1 MHREIQ
7 EVQVACF
14 RLGVDLY
21 AIDIMRIKE
30 IIRPL
35 KLTCLPRFPD
45 FVEGIINLR
54 GVVIP
59 VIDLRKRFDLPKI
72 ETTSN
77 TRLLIVKLAGQVLA
91 FVVDEVDEVVT
102 VSVKDIKSPPHL
114 GEGIDAEYLLGVC
127 LVKEEMIMLLNID
140 RLLSSNEASEL
151 GKIHGKLKEA

>member
-7 EVQVACF
+7 EIQVACF

-54 GVVIP
+54 GIVMP
-59 VIDLRKRFDLPKI
+59 VIDLRKRFDLPEREI
-72 ETTSN
+72 TSN
-77 TRLLIVKLAGQVLA
+77 TRLLIVKLAGQVIAL
-91 FVVDEVDEVVT
+91 VVDEVAEVVA
-102 VSVKDIKSPPHL
+102 VSLKDIKPPPHL
-114 GEGIDAEYLLGVC
+114 GEGVDAEYLLGVC

-140 RLLSSNEASEL
+140 RLLSSHETSEL
-151 GKIHGKLKEA
+151 GKIHGGHKEA